1 MGLIC
6 VQVKENIETGTEEE
20 EEEQVEVVTAQSRL
34 GFYLLFFMKT
44 TYRWR
49 AGYGSATCT

>member
-1 MGLIC
+1 